1 MDQLLPKLQTP
12 TPLPTCF
19 HPFVECVFTKYKIH
33 LMKVVEDSMAI
44 TIAQTNFEF
53 LCDMNLII
61 FFMHVIL
68 LETNH
73 AIIKFSQ
80 KIISL
85 KYDYVICQMH
95 LYSFHSIIKYNNAF
109 KVLFCKVVNMAL

>member
-12 TPLPTCF
+12 TPLPMCF
-19 HPFVECVFTKYKIH
+19 HPFVKCVFAKYKIR

-53 LCDMNLII
+53 LCDMNLIT

-73 AIIKFSQ
+73 VIVNFSQ
-80 KIISL
+80 KIISF
-85 KYDYVICQMH
+85 KYDYVTCQMH
-95 LYSFHSIIKYNNAF
+95 LYSFHSNFKYNNTFA
-109 KVLFCKVVNMAL
+109 V